1 MSLGLSVEELEYLS
15 EAQVGI
21 ENALRSHLSD
31 YVEPLKLKCKDC
43 YGGCKGTCYGLCNDC
58 CGGSCK
64 GSCGGSCKGTMN
76 GGKNDS

>member
-1 MSLGLSVEELEYLS
+1 MSIIRKEGVNAMSLGLSVEEFEYLR

-43 YGGCKGTCYGLCNDC
+43 YGGCKGTCD
-58 CGGSCK
+58 GSRK
-64 GSCGGSCKGTMN
+64 SE
-76 GGKNDS
+76 